1 MVDWETGKE
10 WLTNP
15 ALALDL
21 AGPMQMVAEEQ
32 LSEKEL
38 EELEW
43 KSRRIQREQAE

>member
-1 MVDWETGKE
+1 MVKRNYGKE
-10 WLTNP
+10 WLANRT
-15 ALALDL
+15 LALGL
-21 AGPMQMVAEEQ
+21 AGFTQMVAEEQ

>member
-1 MVDWETGKE
+1 MVEWETGKE

-15 ALALDL
+15 TLALDL
-21 AGPMQMVAEEQ
+21 AGPTQMVAEEQ